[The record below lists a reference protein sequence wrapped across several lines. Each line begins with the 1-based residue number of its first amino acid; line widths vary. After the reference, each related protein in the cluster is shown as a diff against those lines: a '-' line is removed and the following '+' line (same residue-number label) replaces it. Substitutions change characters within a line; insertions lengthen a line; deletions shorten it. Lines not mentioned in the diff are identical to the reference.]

1 VRIELVFPKFKLLS
15 GAERLILG
23 LARALGERG
32 HDVSVLCHA
41 FDPSCLPL
49 ADGLAIRQTGV
60 RLEWSG
66 NHYLDSLA
74 SYLRAGR
81 LRREL
86 AAGVDAVCLF
96 GPALTLAAL
105 PRRWFSS
112 PVLYFCYEPPRAAA
126 VDREAVLERVGA
138 WRRILAPALA
148 GYRRVDRWLVNRV
161 DGILV
166 NGEFGRER
174 VLEEYG
180 KPSTVITH
188 GVRLFPVAESRE
200 AARGA
205 LGIDTSARVAITVN
219 FLHPRKRVD
228 LLLRSWREVERRSL
242 QALLVIVGDGPESAA
257 LRVLAERL
265 GLQRVRF
272 AGFVDEADLPR
283 YYRAA
288 DLLCHVAREETF
300 GFTILEAGEHE
311 LAVVCVDEGGP
322 RYTVRDGETGVLV
335 PAQEHELAGA
345 IASLL
350 GDTAR
355 AQEMGR
361 RGREWVRAN
370 FTWQRGAED
379 FEIACGKAG
388 VAPR

>member
-1 VRIELVFPKFKLLS
+1 MRIELVFPKFKLLS

-32 HDVSVLCHA
+32 HEVSVLCHS
-41 FDPSCLPL
+41 FDPSCAPL
-49 ADGLAIRQTGV
+49 AEGLSIRRTGA
-60 RLEWSG
+60 RLEWTG

-86 AAGVDAVCLF
+86 APNLDVVCLF
-96 GPALTLAAL
+96 GPALTLAAM
-105 PRRWFSS
+105 PRSAS
-112 PVLYFCYEPPRAAA
+112 PRFLYFCYEPPRAASI
-126 VDREAVLERVGA
+126 DREAVLERVGA
-138 WRRILAPALA
+138 WRRILKPALA
-148 GYRRVDRWLVNRV
+148 QYRRIDHWLVDRV

-180 KPSTVITH
+180 KPSQVITH
-188 GVRLFPVAESRE
+188 GVRLFPADESRE
-200 AARGA
+200 SARGV
-205 LGIDTSARVAITVN
+205 LGIDASARVAITVN

-228 LLLRSWREVERRSL
+228 LLLRAWREVERRSL
-242 QALLVIVGDGPESAA
+242 PALLVVVGDGPEGPA
-257 LRVLAERL
+257 LRALADRL
-265 GLQRVRF
+265 GLRRVRF
-272 AGFVDEADLPR
+272 AGFVAEEDLPR

-311 LAVVCVDEGGP
+311 LPVVAVAEGGP
-322 RYTVRDGETGVLV
+322 RYTVRDGETGLLV
-335 PAQEHELAGA
+335 PAEETELAGA
-345 IASLL
+345 ISSLL

-361 RGREWVRAN
+361 RGREWVRAS

-379 FEIACGKAG
+379 FEAACAKAG